1 MTNIIEV
8 RAMIEL
14 VVGETYRQRVNS
26 KQGYEDWEY
35 TGNTQD
41 TPMGIWYAFKNDLG
55 VYWFDE
61 EDLKDFERL

>member
-1 MTNIIEV
+1 MHLKKGDMF
-8 RAMIEL
+8 R
-14 VVGETYRQRVNS
+14 ETVNS

-35 TGNTQD
+35 TGNQKD

-61 EDLKDFERL
+61 EDLKYFERL